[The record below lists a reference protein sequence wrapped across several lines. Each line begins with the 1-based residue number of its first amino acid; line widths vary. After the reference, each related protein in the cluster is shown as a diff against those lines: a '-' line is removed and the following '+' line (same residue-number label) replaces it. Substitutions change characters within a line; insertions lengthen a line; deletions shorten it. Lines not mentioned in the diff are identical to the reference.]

1 MDTSANMATAQLPVI
16 TEELASVAEQ
26 EQSTVVDPKT
36 MDKSQLVRQRGTI
49 KSRHTRLLTTLHSG
63 MTFNIEGQFKDEAR
77 KLRTTLVQEYENVE
91 LCHNLVL
98 AACATQEEFNK
109 EFCWFET
116 FPEAHRK
123 MLADISAYLGEG
135 LATSLKP
142 ADKIQEKARKVAETE
157 LRLKQAQEEARLREI
172 EEEKIRRLEEDKR
185 KEELKVEAE
194 RTQRQLRNELEGH
207 HLESQILIQQL
218 EVEREGARPVTPIE
232 AQENFSSKSTSV
244 ATPVFSV
251 QQLPESSVPAKGALA
266 KIKAPPGDGSSASLA
281 APLASSEKK
290 KTSWPQPS
298 TPEIITVPPSPTAP
312 AQAPPRCEASDQN
325 QFLRPPFSGSNEN
338 WERTLE
344 QDDGRYAETLGNKAV
359 SQSVSATFLNP
370 LAGAFEPRAGFFSLP
385 GSSMSVVQPRSFGD
399 CPPGGGFAPT
409 QTSSTSAGPPTT
421 CVAAVSFPASQPSR
435 STALPPSSY
444 FYSLNLPLSR
454 DSSRFSAAPITTYTT
469 PFGRTTMAQSGNPLI
484 TRQPSHLDLLV
495 PPTSLVARHE
505 PTEPPTSVAGGFSE
519 GLREEVSSPDGWIY
533 DIERHRRT
541 AMPGFR
547 SLSRL
552 PKIELPK
559 FAGDPLKW
567 PMFIQTFGAQVDR
580 CCCDD
585 SERQAFL
592 RNCLSTDIQMQLGE
606 CLLHPGLY
614 QRCLQELHRKF
625 GNPRVIATAC
635 SRALLELSSFND
647 GNFKALQKFSA
658 ALRSCVATLRF
669 GGY

>member
-1 MDTSANMATAQLPVI
+1 MATAQLPVI

-36 MDKSQLVRQRGTI
+36 MDRSQLVRQRGTI

-91 LCHNLVL
+91 LCHNL
-98 AACATQEEFNK
+98 
-109 EFCWFET
+109 
-116 FPEAHRK
+116 P
-123 MLADISAYLGEG
+123 
-135 LATSLKP
+135 P
-142 ADKIQEKARKVAETE
+142 
-157 LRLKQAQEEARLREI
+157 
-172 EEEKIRRLEEDKR
+172 
-185 KEELKVEAE
+185 
-194 RTQRQLRNELEGH
+194 
-207 HLESQILIQQL
+207 
-218 EVEREGARPVTPIE
+218 GAG
-232 AQENFSSKSTSV
+232 S
-244 ATPVFSV
+244 
-251 QQLPESSVPAKGALA
+251 
-266 KIKAPPGDGSSASLA
+266 APPGWNGSSASLA

-338 WERTLE
+338 WENALE

-409 QTSSTSAGPPTT
+409 QTSSTSAGPSTT

-469 PFGRTTMAQSGNPLI
+469 PFGRTTMAQAGNPLI
-484 TRQPSHLDLLV
+484 TRQPSHLDPSV

-585 SERQAFL
+585 SERFTTYDL
-592 RNCLSTDIQMQLGE
+592 YNIPDIL
-606 CLLHPGLY
+606 
-614 QRCLQELHRKF
+614 
-625 GNPRVIATAC
+625 
-635 SRALLELSSFND
+635 
-647 GNFKALQKFSA
+647 
-658 ALRSCVATLRF
+658 
-669 GGY
+669 

>member
-1 MDTSANMATAQLPVI
+1 
-16 TEELASVAEQ
+16 
-26 EQSTVVDPKT
+26 
-36 MDKSQLVRQRGTI
+36 
-49 KSRHTRLLTTLHSG
+49 

-123 MLADISAYLGEG
+123 MLADINAYLGEG

-142 ADKIQEKARKVAETE
+142 AGSIWSRSSRAPSRNSAQSKEEKIQEKARKVAETK

-172 EEEKIRRLEEDKR
+172 EEEKIRRLEEDDAKGR
-185 KEELKVEAE
+185 AK
-194 RTQRQLRNELEGH
+194 
-207 HLESQILIQQL
+207 ESQILIQQL

-251 QQLPESSVPAKGALA
+251 QQRPESSIPAKGALV
-266 KIKAPPGDGSSASLA
+266 KIKGFFSALTPARTPSSHGPAEEGRPHKKPRRSLDANWIQAPPGWNGSSASLE

-290 KTSWPQPS
+290 KTTWPQPS

-325 QFLRPPFSGSNEN
+325 QFLRPPFSGSNKN

-344 QDDGRYAETLGNKAV
+344 QDDGRYVETLRNKAV

-421 CVAAVSFPASQPSR
+421 CVAAAAITAGSPK
-435 STALPPSSY
+435 STGVDAVGGATG
-444 FYSLNLPLSR
+444 FVDSL
-454 DSSRFSAAPITTYTT
+454 
-469 PFGRTTMAQSGNPLI
+469 
-484 TRQPSHLDLLV
+484 
-495 PPTSLVARHE
+495 
-505 PTEPPTSVAGGFSE
+505 
-519 GLREEVSSPDGWIY
+519 
-533 DIERHRRT
+533 
-541 AMPGFR
+541 
-547 SLSRL
+547 
-552 PKIELPK
+552 
-559 FAGDPLKW
+559 
-567 PMFIQTFGAQVDR
+567 
-580 CCCDD
+580 
-585 SERQAFL
+585 
-592 RNCLSTDIQMQLGE
+592 
-606 CLLHPGLY
+606 
-614 QRCLQELHRKF
+614 
-625 GNPRVIATAC
+625 
-635 SRALLELSSFND
+635 
-647 GNFKALQKFSA
+647 
-658 ALRSCVATLRF
+658 
-669 GGY
+669 